1 MTEVYF
7 PPKPISVLLNRLD
20 KLFLCHVVGMPPI
33 LIGRCNRRQMRVTVR
48 RNSALGDA
56 AMNGVETAALP
67 DLSLSIAH
75 VIIVR
80 EVAR

>member
-1 MTEVYF
+1 
-7 PPKPISVLLNRLD
+7 
-20 KLFLCHVVGMPPI
+20 
-33 LIGRCNRRQMRVTVR
+33 MRVTVR